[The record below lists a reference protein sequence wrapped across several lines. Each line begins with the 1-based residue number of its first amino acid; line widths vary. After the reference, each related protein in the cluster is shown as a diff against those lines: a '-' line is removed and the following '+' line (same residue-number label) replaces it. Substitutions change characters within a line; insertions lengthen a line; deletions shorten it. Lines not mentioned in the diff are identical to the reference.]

1 MIDIFLELPSG
12 PKVYVMIPPPCYLDD
27 QFDIQQ
33 DVVNDIF
40 PSLIPEMVGG
50 KVQII
55 DNFSTMGGRDLTE
68 PNLFADY
75 VHPNDQGYTII
86 AKNVLEIVFP
96 EIYEEFQLSTKL
108 LLRSSII
115 GVFALLM
122 S

>member
-1 MIDIFLELPSG
+1 
-12 PKVYVMIPPPCYLDD
+12 
-27 QFDIQQ
+27 
-33 DVVNDIF
+33 
-40 PSLIPEMVGG
+40 
-50 KVQII
+50 
-55 DNFSTMGGRDLTE
+55 MGGRDLTE